1 MCVLSFDSL
10 QATRGC
16 EVARFGD
23 IHLFGLWVLVEKLGM
38 EAATRFCKRFEKAK
52 PRALLKEG
60 KSWEN
65 VKALKDDPLGIWQ
78 LAVLRSDHTSEVR
91 FIPGRNTDA
100 IGVLLFLVVD

>member
-1 MCVLSFDSL
+1 
-10 QATRGC
+10 
-16 EVARFGD
+16 
-23 IHLFGLWVLVEKLGM
+23 M
-38 EAATRFCKRFEKAK
+38 EALARFCKRFEKAK
-52 PRALLKEG
+52 PRALLKKG

-65 VKALKDDPLGIWQ
+65 VRALKDDPLGIWQ